1 MTATGAGTGKSDART
16 FDPARRLRLALS
28 ATLAAGLVYTL
39 ATVWAPGLR
48 VAMAA
53 PDLRVV
59 IEVSG
64 LLFVLF
70 AALVLSLPGEIDVRP
85 ARDAFVAA
93 LVVLAVANAVFAV
106 GPFVA
111 AERLTVD
118 RGLAFYPWISA
129 RYISGLLFI
138 AAGLERPRL
147 GLARMLWASLAL
159 LAAVELA
166 LIGLATWLPVLV
178 VIDLAAAGQ
187 AVHVVAPVGHALAQ
201 AVPGLLF
208 GLGSVLAGRLYR
220 SSRAPLYLWLSLSL
234 AVQVVTQ
241 VHEILYPAILG
252 PIITSAD
259 LLRILAFTLLL
270 TGAVVQLRR
279 LYRSRSRAVR
289 VQQAD
294 LDRQAVLVDE
304 LHSFAE
310 TEADF
315 RGLVS
320 HELSTP
326 IAAIRAFAH
335 VLSASARPDDPPRVR
350 RAVTGIE
357 TEARRLTELV
367 GRMDEL
373 RDLELSGFR
382 CDLRPV
388 RIRSIVADAVQFV
401 DGLPGNHPVELRT
414 SDVRV
419 SADPVRLGQL
429 LRNVLTN
436 AVRYSP
442 PGAPIE
448 IEGAPD
454 GDRYWLR
461 IVDHGPGIPPEDRQR
476 VLRRYARGT
485 VADGDEGSG
494 LGLYLAARIAQAH
507 GGDLYLDSAVGAG
520 TVVTVRLRVAA

>member
-1 MTATGAGTGKSDART
+1 MTATGPGERART
-16 FDPARRLRLALS
+16 ATLVDPGRRLAVAVS
-28 ATLAAGLVYTL
+28 ATLACGLAYTAG
-39 ATVWAPGLR
+39 TVWLPGLR
-48 VAMAA
+48 IALAA

-93 LVVLAVANAVFAV
+93 LVVLALANAVFAV

-111 AERLTVD
+111 ADRLTVD

-166 LIGLATWLPVLV
+166 LVGLSDRLPVAVL
-178 VIDLAAAGQ
+178 IDLSAGAQ
-187 AVHVVAPVGHALAQ
+187 AVQVVAPVGHAIVQ

-220 SSRAPLYLWLSLSL
+220 TSQAPLYLWLSLSL

-270 TGAVVQLRR
+270 TGAILQLRR

-289 VQQAD
+289 AQQAD

-315 RGLVS
+315 RGIVS
-320 HELSTP
+320 HELATP

-335 VLSASARPDDPPRVR
+335 VLSVSARSDDPPRVR
-350 RAVTGIE
+350 RAVAGIE
-357 TEARRLTELV
+357 AEARRLTELV

-373 RDLELSGFR
+373 RDLELSGFS
-382 CDLRPV
+382 CELRPV
-388 RIRSIVADAVQFV
+388 RIQPIMTDAMRFV
-401 DGLPGNHPVELRT
+401 EGLPGRHPVALRS
-414 SDVRV
+414 SDVRIE
-419 SADPVRLGQL
+419 ADPVRLGQL
-429 LRNVLTN
+429 LRNVLAN
-436 AVRYSP
+436 AARYSE
-442 PGAPIE
+442 PGTPIE

-454 GDRYWLR
+454 GGSFRLCV
-461 IVDHGPGIPPEDRQR
+461 IDHGPGIPPHERER
-476 VLRRYARGT
+476 VLRRYARGGP
-485 VADGDEGSG
+485 DGGSEGSG
-494 LGLYLAARIAQAH
+494 IGLYVAARIAQAH
-507 GGDLYLDSAVGAG
+507 GGELRLDSPPGAG
-520 TVVTVRLRVAA
+520 TVVTIRLRLAA